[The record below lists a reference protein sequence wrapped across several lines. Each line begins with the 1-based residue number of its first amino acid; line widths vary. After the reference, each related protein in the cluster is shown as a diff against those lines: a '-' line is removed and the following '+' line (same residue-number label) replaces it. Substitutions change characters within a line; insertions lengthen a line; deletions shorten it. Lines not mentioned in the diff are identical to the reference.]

1 MIKNNNDLKTYIL
14 QEIDTL
20 ANTVRSTLGPCGSNV
35 ILYSNNKATITK
47 DGVSV
52 ARAIKDSNHS
62 PIIDIIYEIANKTG
76 NEAGDGTTSST
87 IFAQAL
93 VHSIYNRPKNTAN
106 LLDIKRYLDK
116 YKDEAINLLQS
127 YSKKVDNLYNIAK
140 ISCNG
145 DEEISKLSVEIVE
158 KTGLEGMISIKE
170 SENGINYIQYTEGLK
185 WDSGYMSP
193 NFITDVKTMKCE
205 YDNVRIEIYNDK
217 LTKLIPN
224 SPLVK
229 TMDICASKGIPLVLV
244 VKDIEYDIL
253 NTLVYNNISGK
264 LKVCVVKIPGHGTYK
279 QDNIDDLKAI
289 IGNDEIIDKVII
301 TKHNTL
307 FINKEGNETTKQTRI
322 EQLKH
327 RLTLPDENLEDL
339 RKRIP
344 NLNNGYATI
353 YIGGNSYIEIKEKMD
368 RCEDAI
374 CAIKSALEEGM
385 VIGGGYTLKQIG
397 DNLSTPTLYEEEIA
411 YEAMKT
417 ACYSI
422 MEQIIANYNSEVDY
436 VYGSK
441 QLTNNIMY
449 YEEGRMKIIDNPY
462 EVGLVDPTKVIRL
475 IIENGVSI
483 AGTLIT
489 TKCLIE
495 NERAGNNEQF

>member
-158 KTGLEGMISIKE
+158 KTGLEGMVSIKE
-170 SENGINYIQYTEGLK
+170 SENGNNYIQYTEGLK

-193 NFITDVKTMKCE
+193 NFITDAKTMKCE
-205 YDNVRIEIYNDK
+205 YDNVRVEIYNDK

-229 TMDICASKGIPLVLV
+229 TMDICASKGIPLVLI

-307 FINKEGNETTKQTRI
+307 FINKEGNENSKQTRI

-327 RLTLPDENLEDL
+327 RLT
-339 RKRIP
+339 
-344 NLNNGYATI
+344 
-353 YIGGNSYIEIKEKMD
+353 KETYS
-368 RCEDAI
+368 
-374 CAIKSALEEGM
+374 KS
-385 VIGGGYTLKQIG
+385 
-397 DNLSTPTLYEEEIA
+397 
-411 YEAMKT
+411 
-417 ACYSI
+417 
-422 MEQIIANYNSEVDY
+422 
-436 VYGSK
+436 
-441 QLTNNIMY
+441 
-449 YEEGRMKIIDNPY
+449 
-462 EVGLVDPTKVIRL
+462 
-475 IIENGVSI
+475 
-483 AGTLIT
+483 
-489 TKCLIE
+489 
-495 NERAGNNEQF
+495 